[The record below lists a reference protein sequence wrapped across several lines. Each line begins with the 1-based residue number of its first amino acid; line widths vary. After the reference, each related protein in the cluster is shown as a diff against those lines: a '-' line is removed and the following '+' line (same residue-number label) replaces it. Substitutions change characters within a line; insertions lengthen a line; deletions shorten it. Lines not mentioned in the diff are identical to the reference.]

1 MRALRRAGVQQLHPD
16 DGAFEKDD
24 DVPGVFRGEVISLK
38 KFDNFYHLAP
48 AEPSAPVPGD

>member
-1 MRALRRAGVQQLHPD
+1 
-16 DGAFEKDD
+16 
-24 DVPGVFRGEVISLK
+24 VFRGEMISLK